1 MRSIKEAYSIK
12 KHNLV
17 IGEWYG
23 ILISDGADE
32 PKEWIFRFAGLSDVN
47 NFIMSDITYSNEGFG
62 WESMGNYVGILC
74 KDHEMIKGSIRKYSE
89 NDVKEI
95 LNLQ

>member
-23 ILISDGADE
+23 ILLDDGMGGNY
-32 PKEWIFRFAGLSDVN
+32 EWIFRFAGLNERN
-47 NFIMSDITYSNEGFG
+47 NYIMSDKTYNHSFNG
-62 WESMGNYVGILC
+62 WNYNGDNVGILC
-74 KDHEMIKGSIRKYSE
+74 EDHEMIKGSIRKYSE

-95 LNLQ
+95 LDLQ